1 MRSSSRLRSPLP
13 GLLLIL
19 LILVLPALAALPAA
33 AAKPAAA
40 PQTPTFEGSSQ
51 VVAVEVPVN
60 VVGRDGE
67 PVRGLSAGDFE
78 VYDGNDRQTISS
90 FEVVDL
96 KTMNEAAPVPGAP
109 EAAPAPPELRPA
121 ARRHFLL
128 LFDLSFSTPSS
139 ILKARMAARD
149 FVLHSL
155 HPTDLAA
162 VATYSLE
169 TGPKLIV
176 TFTPDRVQ
184 LARAVDTLGY
194 HQALGGARF
203 DPLRFVIDEPD
214 NALLNLASGQAQR
227 SDRQELKDQEIY
239 EYLKSIAIAAQKEER
254 SFAMSRVANY
264 SRSLAEVAKALN
276 AVQGRKQVVFF
287 SEGFDSRLLLG
298 R

>member
-13 GLLLIL
+13 GLPLIL
-19 LILVLPALAALPAA
+19 LILGLPALAALPAA
-33 AAKPAAA
+33 AAQRQAQA
-40 PQTPTFEGSSQ
+40 PTFEGSSQ

-67 PVRGLSAGDFE
+67 PVRGLTAGDFE
-78 VYDGNDRQTISS
+78 VWDGNDRQTISS

-96 KTMNEAAPVPGAP
+96 KTMKEAAPVPGAP
-109 EAAPAPPELRPA
+109 EAAPAPPDLRPA

-139 ILKARMAARD
+139 VLKARMAARD

-264 SRSLAEVAKALN
+264 SRSLA
-276 AVQGRKQVVFF
+276 
-287 SEGFDSRLLLG
+287 
-298 R
+298 